1 MIATI
6 SVQKA
11 YKSVYVT
18 IKPPP
23 FTEGGPKPSAV
34 VVPLPGLT
42 TMAILAHS
50 VEMCKDTFGILEI

>member
-1 MIATI
+1 MIATM
-6 SVQKA
+6 SVQNA
-11 YKSVYVT
+11 NKSGYVT

-42 TMAILAHS
+42 TMAILAHF
-50 VEMCKDTFGILEI
+50 VEMCKDTFRVQEI